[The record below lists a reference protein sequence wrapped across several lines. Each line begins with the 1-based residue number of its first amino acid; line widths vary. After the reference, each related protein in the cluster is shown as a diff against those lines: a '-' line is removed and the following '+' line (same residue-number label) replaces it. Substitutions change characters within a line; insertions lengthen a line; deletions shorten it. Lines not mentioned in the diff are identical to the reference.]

1 METKKLKI
9 YHQVLKSST
18 QLQNRS
24 FHVVERTATAANCI
38 AMKHARAKRAKLLFF
53 VVKYANMRRSCRR
66 GYLKV
71 ITVNTRR

>member
-18 QLQNRS
+18 QLKNRS
-24 FHVVERTATAANCI
+24 FHVVERTATAAKCI
-38 AMKHARAKRAKLLFF
+38 TMKNARAKRAKLFF
-53 VVKYANMRRSCRR
+53 VVKYANLRRSCRR